1 MRFKRMGRPIRPSP
15 INPIFL
21 GRRTG
26 FKKSLLENGRRTTG
40 PFLASDKQIIV
51 TELRGGSSEA
61 GIWVAS
67 QFSRSSQAVLG
78 RWEKGRMPGAP
89 PAEAAALR
97 GLSSGLDT
105 GGASGAAWGVSVAET
120 PEAEEPELG
129 FSSMRTR
136 Y

>member
-1 MRFKRMGRPIRPSP
+1 MRFKPMGRPIRPSP

-21 GRRTG
+21 GPRTG

-40 PFLASDKQIIV
+40 PFFASDKQIIV

-61 GIWVAS
+61 GIWVAG
-67 QFSRSSQAVLG
+67 QFSRNGQAVLG

-97 GLSSGLDT
+97 GFSPRLDT
-105 GGASGAAWGVSVAET
+105 LGDPRAALGA
-120 PEAEEPELG
+120 
-129 FSSMRTR
+129 

>member
-1 MRFKRMGRPIRPSP
+1 MRFKPMGRPIRPSP

-21 GRRTG
+21 GPRTG

-78 RWEKGRMPGAP
+78 RWEKGRMTGAP
-89 PAEAAALR
+89 PAEAAGLR
-97 GLSSGLDT
+97 GLGCGFDT
-105 GGASGAAWGVSVAET
+105 GGAPGAAWGGAGEGE
-120 PEAEEPELG
+120 PEAG
-129 FSSMRTR
+129 GRGMGVFSRR
-136 Y
+136 